1 MYHHP
6 KRGPCFGY
14 SDLRTLEDEQGC
26 TSSAGDSKKYY
37 VGNTSDYYN
46 NLTKTRHDKYG
57 VTKFDIDDL

>member
-1 MYHHP
+1 MTLVNEY
-6 KRGPCFGY
+6 GY
-14 SDLRTLEDEQGC
+14 
-26 TSSAGDSKKYY
+26 TSSAGDSNKYF